1 VAARTKER
9 KWREKILNITLNK
22 QTGISTMYMPNLNL
36 TIHTYQSLSQNN
48 VWAPLH
54 IFSEHICKCSRTEYC
69 ALLHCKPCKPR
80 NGCVWEMNVNWSGIV
95 HISEL
100 SWKDCLIYSWF
111 VEIGRFPFNGLTS
124 QTRIL
129 FPISIMEKL
138 VYISHKSRENGH
150 HSNVI

>member
-1 VAARTKER
+1 
-9 KWREKILNITLNK
+9 
-22 QTGISTMYMPNLNL
+22 MYFDDLNL
-36 TIHTYQSLSQNN
+36 TIYTYQSLSQNN
-48 VWAPLH
+48 VWTPLH

-100 SWKDCLIYSWF
+100 SWKDCLICSCF
-111 VEIGRFPFNGLTS
+111 VELGAFHLNGLTS

-129 FPISIMEKL
+129 NYGKIWSIFLKFLGKMDIILMLSKFSDQIGTNPECFVFHSTIWPFWL
-138 VYISHKSRENGH
+138 VGPC
-150 HSNVI
+150 